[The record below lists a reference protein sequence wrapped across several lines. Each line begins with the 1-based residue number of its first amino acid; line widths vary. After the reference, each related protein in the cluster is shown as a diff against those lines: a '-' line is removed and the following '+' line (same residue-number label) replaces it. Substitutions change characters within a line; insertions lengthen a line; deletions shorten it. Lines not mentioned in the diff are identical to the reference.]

1 MKADVVNIT
10 DDLFL
15 GKGGHRACYRH
26 PLDKSKCIK
35 IILNS
40 DGERTVNFELG
51 FLNTLHKR
59 GYYPAL
65 IPQYYGTIET
75 NKGKGYVYDLVQ
87 NEDGT
92 SAATL
97 DDFLKNPKQLKACR
111 EKLLALM
118 QALHKDLYDNQVIV
132 RSLEAWNVLFP
143 KAADGTLSIRLVN
156 DLGMPNKIKVPYY
169 ISYAAH
175 QHVEKHW
182 QKFKHD
188 MRPYYQGN
196 QDAQDFINLL

>member
-1 MKADVVNIT
+1 MKSDIVNIT

-26 PLDKSKCIK
+26 PADQSKCIK

-51 FLNTLHKR
+51 FLHTLHKR
-59 GYYPAL
+59 GYFPRL
-65 IPQYYGTIET
+65 IPRFYGTIET

-87 NEDGT
+87 NADGT
-92 SAATL
+92 SAMTL
-97 DDFLKNPKQLKACR
+97 DDFLKDPQRLNESK
-111 EKLLALM
+111 EILLALM
-118 QALHKDLYDNQVIV
+118 SQLHKDLYDNQVIV

-143 KAADGTLSIRLVN
+143 KGTDGTLSIRLVN
-156 DLGMPNKIKVPYY
+156 DLGMPNKLKIPYY

-175 QHVEKHW
+175 SHVEKHW
-182 QKFKHD
+182 RKFKHD
-188 MRPYYQGN
+188 MRPYYEGN
-196 QDAQDFINLL
+196 KDAQDFINLL